1 MPEAL
6 VWHDEP
12 DVSALSV
19 SVAVTAPLAVRVPEP
34 PAAELVGGAELGAL
48 EDGAADAG
56 GLADDDGA
64 VEAVDEP
71 LELEPHAAQSPATVK
86 TPARRAALPTPE
98 ANMISA

>member
-1 MPEAL
+1 MPDAL
-6 VWHDEP
+6 VWHDEA

-56 GLADDDGA
+56 GLADDEGA
-64 VEAVDEP
+64 IDDDEP
-71 LELEPHAAQSPATVK
+71 LELEPHAAQIPATVR

-98 ANMISA
+98 ATMSRA